1 MNNCYLV
8 SKQQKTFS
16 QLIGMIESPADVK
29 IVYRMGSQISHFT
42 KTPKFSPTFPGCN
55 ALVCHIFFNTSPN
68 QPEVNYFL
76 QIQPKRRPNL
86 SSVVE
91 PGRQHHSSLHP
102 LSVNKILEQKR
113 SMTSEFLYT
122 VIFPIIITKT
132 KFSNLIG
139 YQQPRFQN

>member
-1 MNNCYLV
+1 MLSV
-8 SKQQKTFS
+8 TPQ
-16 QLIGMIESPADVK
+16 
-29 IVYRMGSQISHFT
+29 
-42 KTPKFSPTFPGCN
+42 TPKFSPTFPGCN
-55 ALVCHIFFNTSPN
+55 ALDCHIFFNTFSN
-68 QPEVNYFL
+68 QSEVNYFL
-76 QIQPKRRPNL
+76 QIQPNRRPNL

-122 VIFPIIITKT
+122 VIVPLIITKT

-139 YQQPRFQN
+139 SQQPRFQN